1 MFVSQKWT
9 TSNHA
14 TKNEDKQMVNI
25 IICDDGFWKFI
36 QYCLKCVTTLMK
48 ISRLVNGDSKPNM
61 SYIYKATNRVK
72 EKITVNFKN

>member
-1 MFVSQKWT
+1 
-9 TSNHA
+9 
-14 TKNEDKQMVNI
+14 
-25 IICDDGFWKFI
+25 
-36 QYCLKCVTTLMK
+36 MK